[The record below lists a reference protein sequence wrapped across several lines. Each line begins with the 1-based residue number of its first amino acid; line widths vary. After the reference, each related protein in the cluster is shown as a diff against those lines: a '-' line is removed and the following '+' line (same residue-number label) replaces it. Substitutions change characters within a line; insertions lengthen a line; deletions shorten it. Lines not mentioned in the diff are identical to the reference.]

1 MEQTVYSQ
9 DEILAEHDFAEKLSH
24 DGRPIHGGLDSGS
37 RYLPPRSLNRI
48 DAIRAWSKQVTA
60 AGHKLD
66 VMDRKAVAA
75 RNFKPRFHTSGPIT
89 RAYVK

>member
-48 DAIRAWSKQVTA
+48 DAIRTWS
-60 AGHKLD
+60 
-66 VMDRKAVAA
+66 AA
-75 RNFKPRFHTSGPIT
+75 RPTTTPLEPTKRLSSRSHEVASRTSGL
-89 RAYVK
+89 